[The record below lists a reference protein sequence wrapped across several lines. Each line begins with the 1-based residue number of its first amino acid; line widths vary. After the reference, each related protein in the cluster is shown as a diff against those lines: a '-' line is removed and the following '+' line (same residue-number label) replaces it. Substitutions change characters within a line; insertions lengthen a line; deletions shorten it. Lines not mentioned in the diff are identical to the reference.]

1 MFLGIVLWEVLTRE
15 DPYSGMPPF
24 QVVLA
29 VGTKG
34 LRPGKAFYNL
44 LRFHIPDRGLSSSV
58 YSSPY
63 FSHTLSSFADVPS
76 KCPAVWVELMKN
88 CWDEEPD
95 HRPSFDQIMERIDL
109 I

>member
-44 LRFHIPDRGLSSSV
+44 LRFHIPDRGLSPSSF
-58 YSSPY
+58 YL
-63 FSHTLSSFADVPS
+63 SHTLSFFADVPS
-76 KCPAVWVELMKN
+76 KCPTVWSQLMTN

-95 HRPSFDQIMERIDL
+95 HRPSFDQIMERLESI
-109 I
+109 